1 MTYLRSRDA
10 RKEESGVP
18 DVYQRVYDADRPELF
33 YKGGASRA
41 RTTGQSIGIR
51 FDSSASVPEPEV
63 AIYINKFKEIIGY
76 SICNDVTARS
86 IEGENPLYLSQA
98 KIYVGSTSL
107 GPAITPSWLVPTPEL
122 MTISAKILR
131 GGAEVWSAQTSL
143 AALNRSLE
151 DLVSYLFRCQL
162 FPDGVILSTGTGI
175 IPPLN
180 ISLEAGD
187 EVEIRVAGVG
197 TLRNSVAVIPADPDP
212 TLENSLI
219 YPQISQ

>member
-1 MTYLRSRDA
+1 
-10 RKEESGVP
+10 
-18 DVYQRVYDADRPELF
+18 
-33 YKGGASRA
+33 
-41 RTTGQSIGIR
+41 
-51 FDSSASVPEPEV
+51 
-63 AIYINKFKEIIGY
+63 
-76 SICNDVTARS
+76 
-86 IEGENPLYLSQA
+86 
-98 KIYVGSTSL
+98 
-107 GPAITPSWLVPTPEL
+107 

-187 EVEIRVAGVG
+187 EVEIGVAGVG